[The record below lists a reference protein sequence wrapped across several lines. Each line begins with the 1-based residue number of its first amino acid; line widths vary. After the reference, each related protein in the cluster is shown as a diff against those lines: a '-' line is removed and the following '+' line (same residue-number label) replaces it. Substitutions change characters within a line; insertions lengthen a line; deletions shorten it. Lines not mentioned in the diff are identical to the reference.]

1 MEYESYKV
9 GDHVR
14 IVNYFVHKMP
24 VGIVE
29 SIDGAYIYVDVN
41 LDNQQRHQYKGH
53 YEVYPNE
60 IVKIT
65 KQEYFKLILK
75 GVNKDD
81 D

>member
-1 MEYESYKV
+1 MENDPIKV

-14 IVNYFVHKMP
+14 IVNYLTDGNMP

-29 SIDGAYIYVDVN
+29 TMDGAYIWVDCN
-41 LDNQQRHQYKGH
+41 IDGREYQYKGH

-65 KQEYFKLILK
+65 EAEYFKLILA
-75 GVNKDD
+75 GANNDV
-81 D
+81 